1 MTTKLQEGVYAL
13 MEQRSILIVDDQKDL
28 CEMIETIFTNAGFT
42 NLTIANTGAQALHLW
57 STLNPDMIIL
67 DVMLPDIDGFTI
79 LKEVRESSRIPI
91 LMLTAR
97 GEADSKFLGFEN
109 GADDYLTKPF
119 LPKELLLRVQ
129 ALMKR
134 AYPNPNHIV
143 HLAASTVDLDCA
155 KVQCGNKTFTL
166 TSKELLLFKKL
177 YENVG
182 RIVTTG
188 SLCQT
193 ICGDYYWEGYESTL
207 VTHIRHLRQK
217 IEASPSTPQSLITTT
232 DIALFSRW
240 YLEDYPVNIWKRLDG
255 LLVVGLSPDK
265 VTQFYTSFNKKYFVT
280 GMYIVLAIFLANICL
295 IIFFFLRNIHQIEK
309 AVSPILDSIHSLSDG
324 SSFHLDESGELVE
337 IRAELNRAGKYLIKK
352 DNTRADWIRGISHD
366 IRTPLSMILGYSSE
380 IEDNPDVSETVHNQA
395 RIIRTYSEYLKNLVE
410 NLNLTTKLEYSMY
423 TIGHNSINPVELAR
437 QVIAEFINNN
447 LSDKYELILS
457 EFYEK
462 NHLQIIGDTFLLNRM
477 LTNLIRNSFIHNPN
491 GCHITVSIN
500 QDTNFCIFSIED
512 TGQGVDIYTLEH
524 LNKNGFI
531 RNPDNTEHG
540 LGLKI
545 VNQIVHLHHGKIKF
559 SANKPHGLIVQIS
572 LPRDFT
578 SMPRK

>member
-79 LKEVRESSRIPI
+79 LKDVRESSRIPI

-193 ICGDYYWEGYESTL
+193 ICGDVTWECKMPQQLS
-207 VTHIRHLRQK
+207 RHYS
-217 IEASPSTPQSLITTT
+217 AT

>member
-1 MTTKLQEGVYAL
+1 MTRTQNFFRKY
-13 MEQRSILIVDDQKDL
+13 IL
-28 CEMIETIFTNAGFT
+28 
-42 NLTIANTGAQALHLW
+42 
-57 STLNPDMIIL
+57 STLRIL
-67 DVMLPDIDGFTI
+67 ALFLLVNALLICLFLLIFYLEGASKSQFPIEKF
-79 LKEVRESSRIPI
+79 SSLI
-91 LMLTAR
+91 
-97 GEADSKFLGFEN
+97 EN
-109 GADDYLTKPF
+109 NNN
-119 LPKELLLRVQ
+119 Q
-129 ALMKR
+129 
-134 AYPNPNHIV
+134 
-143 HLAASTVDLDCA
+143 
-155 KVQCGNKTFTL
+155 
-166 TSKELLLFKKL
+166 
-177 YENVG
+177 
-182 RIVTTG
+182 
-188 SLCQT
+188 
-193 ICGDYYWEGYESTL
+193 
-207 VTHIRHLRQK
+207 
-217 IEASPSTPQSLITTT
+217 IEAHEDVEAFLKSFDAWAMLLNDNGDVTWECKMPQQLSRHYSAT

-512 TGQGVDIYTLEH
+512 TGQGVDIYTLPYYYPRQFLFLLH
-524 LNKNGFI
+524 YYV
-531 RNPDNTEHG
+531 NPYLYE
-540 LGLKI
+540 LL
-545 VNQIVHLHHGKIKF
+545 
-559 SANKPHGLIVQIS
+559 
-572 LPRDFT
+572 
-578 SMPRK
+578 

>member
-28 CEMIETIFTNAGFT
+28 CEMIERIFTNAGFT

-79 LKEVRESSRIPI
+79 LKDVRESSRIPI

-217 IEASPSTPQSLITTT
+217 IEASPSTPQSLITTKG
-232 DIALFSRW
+232 IG
-240 YLEDYPVNIWKRLDG
+240 YRL
-255 LLVVGLSPDK
+255 
-265 VTQFYTSFNKKYFVT
+265 
-280 GMYIVLAIFLANICL
+280 
-295 IIFFFLRNIHQIEK
+295 
-309 AVSPILDSIHSLSDG
+309 
-324 SSFHLDESGELVE
+324 
-337 IRAELNRAGKYLIKK
+337 
-352 DNTRADWIRGISHD
+352 
-366 IRTPLSMILGYSSE
+366 
-380 IEDNPDVSETVHNQA
+380 
-395 RIIRTYSEYLKNLVE
+395 YLK
-410 NLNLTTKLEYSMY
+410 
-423 TIGHNSINPVELAR
+423 G
-437 QVIAEFINNN
+437 
-447 LSDKYELILS
+447 
-457 EFYEK
+457 EK
-462 NHLQIIGDTFLLNRM
+462 
-477 LTNLIRNSFIHNPN
+477 P
-491 GCHITVSIN
+491 
-500 QDTNFCIFSIED
+500 
-512 TGQGVDIYTLEH
+512 
-524 LNKNGFI
+524 
-531 RNPDNTEHG
+531 
-540 LGLKI
+540 
-545 VNQIVHLHHGKIKF
+545 
-559 SANKPHGLIVQIS
+559 
-572 LPRDFT
+572 
-578 SMPRK
+578 